1 MNCPNC
7 NSENSESAKFC
18 KKCGTPLKKSINHQS
33 MINSIS
39 EGKSATDNT
48 TKYIII
54 ALVIIAVVLAGVFL
68 YLGFANHT
76 NDNSQN
82 NAMDTNANNNKNTTS
97 SVQSTQSTTQPSA
110 QATPS
115 QPKSMT
121 IQGGT
126 FSTGS
131 DLSDKTYAHIYVG
144 KEHAGENVIV
154 QIKFSRD
161 GNSLNNGNMVP
172 ITIDSSGY
180 ININSADAYRYYP
193 DYAVIK
199 IFDTSNNLLTTQSV
213 SLSPTSGTQTF

>member
-7 NSENSESAKFC
+7 NSENSDSAKFC
-18 KKCGTPLKKSINHQS
+18 KKCGTPLKKSINHQT
-33 MINSIS
+33 MINSIN
-39 EGKSATDNT
+39 EGKSGADNT

-68 YLGFANHT
+68 YLGFANHAD
-76 NDNSQN
+76 DNTQS
-82 NAMDTNANNNKNTTS
+82 NAMDTNANNKNTSTVQS
-97 SVQSTQSTTQPSA
+97 SQPSTQSST

-115 QPKSMT
+115 KPKSMT
-121 IQGGT
+121 IQGGS

-131 DLSDKTYAHIYVG
+131 ELSDKTYASIYVG
-144 KEHAGENVIV
+144 KEHAGESVVV
-154 QIKFSRD
+154 QIKYSRD

-172 ITIDSSGY
+172 ITIDSNGY
-180 ININSADAYRYYP
+180 IDIKSADAYKYYP

>member
-68 YLGFANHT
+68 YLGFANHAS
-76 NDNSQN
+76 DNSQN

-97 SVQSTQSTTQPSA
+97 SVQSAEPQPSA

-121 IQGGT
+121 IQGGS

-131 DLSDKTYAHIYVG
+131 DLADKTYAHIYVG

-172 ITIDSSGY
+172 ITIDSDGY
-180 ININSADAYRYYP
+180 INIHSADAYRYYP

>member
-18 KKCGTPLKKSINHQS
+18 KKCGTPLKKSINHQN

-39 EGKSATDNT
+39 EGKSGTDNT

-68 YLGFANHT
+68 YLGFAN
-76 NDNSQN
+76 NNSSDDSQN
-82 NAMDTNANNNKNTTS
+82 NVIDANANNNTAVQTS
-97 SVQSTQSTTQPSA
+97 QPSA

-121 IQGGT
+121 IYGGS

-131 DLSDKTYAHIYVG
+131 ELSDKTYASLYVG

-154 QIKFSRD
+154 QIKYSRD

-172 ITIDSSGY
+172 ITVDSSGY
-180 ININSADAYRYYP
+180 INIKSADAYKYYP

-199 IFDTSNNLLTTQSV
+199 ICDTSNNLLTSQSV
-213 SLSPTSGTQTF
+213 SLSPTSGTQKF